1 MEGVMKALVIVG
13 LGIALGA
20 CAVPPA
26 ETVTLSVGPLLGTSS
41 SAFTPVS
48 AQGTERPQEIVGT
61 ENHRAVLD
69 GAS

>member
-1 MEGVMKALVIVG
+1 MKALVIVG

-26 ETVTLSVGPLLGTSS
+26 ETISLASGPLVQAST
-41 SAFTPVS
+41 SAFHPATS
-48 AQGTERPQEIVGT
+48 ERPQEIVGT

>member
-1 MEGVMKALVIVG
+1 MKALVIIG

-26 ETVTLSVGPLLGTSS
+26 ETITWSAGPLVGA
-41 SAFTPVS
+41 SASGFIPAS
-48 AQGTERPQEIVGT
+48 FQGDERPQEIVGT